1 MSLAASAPQKVSPA
15 AEALET
21 ERLLQIQQLDTER
34 IWDEEAGLI
43 MRKESDNP
51 DYEKLLTQLLEK
63 YDRSTYDEP
72 RQCIENVGEMGMWT

>member
-1 MSLAASAPQKVSPA
+1 MEFKTEKVSPA

-63 YDRSTYDEP
+63 YDRS
-72 RQCIENVGEMGMWT
+72 RIK